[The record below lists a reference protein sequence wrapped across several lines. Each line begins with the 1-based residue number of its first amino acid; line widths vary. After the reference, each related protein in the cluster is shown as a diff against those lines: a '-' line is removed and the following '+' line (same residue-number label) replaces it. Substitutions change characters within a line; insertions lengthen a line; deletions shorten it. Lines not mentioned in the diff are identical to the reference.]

1 MYPNERVSSFIT
13 ENFIPVRIHIKE
25 QPAVFD
31 RFGAQWT
38 PTVITLDSD
47 GQERH
52 RFQGFLPTEDFL
64 AQLELGLAHAA
75 FARKDWSGA
84 EERYRKIV
92 KEYSRTE
99 AAPEALYWA
108 GVAKYKESGDAASLK
123 ETAEKFKKKFSKST
137 WAKKSSVWAA

>member
-1 MYPNERVSSFIT
+1 VANFIA

-38 PTVITLDSD
+38 PTVIILDSD
-47 GQERH
+47 GNERH
-52 RFQGFLPTEDFL
+52 RFQGFLPVDDFL

-75 FARKDWSGA
+75 FAHKDWRGA
-84 EERYRKIV
+84 EGQYRKIV
-92 KEYSRTE
+92 KEYSKTE

-108 GVAKYKESGDAASLK
+108 GVAKYKGSGDAASLK
-123 ETAEKFKKKFSKST
+123 ETAEKFKKKYSKST